1 MLPTSINGFAMPS
14 FACESI
20 SHTQIF
26 QTTRRPTS
34 PHNFF
39 PQHEKRAAKTTSEDE
54 EKYIKIYYRHST
66 KGEQN
71 IKVNGRKF
79 IT

>member
-1 MLPTSINGFAMPS
+1 MHANPFPTHKS
-14 FACESI
+14 FEPLVDQLLLI
-20 SHTQIF
+20 IF
-26 QTTRRPTS
+26 PAEQK
-34 PHNFF
+34 
-39 PQHEKRAAKTTSEDE
+39 QAEKVETNSMRDE
-54 EKYIKIYYRHST
+54 EEYIKIYYRHNT